1 MAKKNNEALPAAPAE
16 QPGDVWDFELDTGSI
31 TCLILARE
39 QDTLTI
45 IKLFNEWRTDSD
57 IEVNA
62 QGTMKYACTA
72 KISYAFAEKAHRFIR
87 ALKKQEWERVQNALA
102 KRFGIETQPQEPP
115 KAPEPQVIEKVV
127 EKVVE
132 VPADTQITEKI
143 GQLRETIK
151 DLEEADGKLSQTRT
165 ARFIVRYMDVLGL

>member
-1 MAKKNNEALPAAPAE
+1 MAKKDNAALPAPN
-16 QPGDVWDFELDTGSI
+16 PGDIWDFELDTGTI
-31 TCLILARE
+31 TCLILGKEA
-39 QDTLTI
+39 DTLTVV
-45 IKLFNEWRTDSD
+45 KLFNEWRSDSD

-72 KISYAFAEKAHRFIR
+72 KISYTFEEKAVRLVR
-87 ALKKQEWERVQNALA
+87 VLKTSEWVRVQNALI
-102 KRFGIETQPQEPP
+102 KRFGIETKPQEPP

>member
-1 MAKKNNEALPAAPAE
+1 MAKKNNRALPAVPAE
-16 QPGDVWDFELDTGSI
+16 KPGDVWDFDLDTGKI

-39 QDTLTI
+39 GDTLTCV
-45 IKLFNEWRTDSD
+45 KLFDEWRSDSD

-72 KISYAFAEKAHRFIR
+72 KISYAFAEKAVRFIR
-87 ALKKQEWERVQNALA
+87 ALKTSEWVRVQNALV

-143 GQLRETIK
+143 GQLRDIIK
-151 DLEEADGKLSQTRT
+151 DLEEADGKLSQART
-165 ARFIVRYMDVLGL
+165 ARFIGRYMDVLGL